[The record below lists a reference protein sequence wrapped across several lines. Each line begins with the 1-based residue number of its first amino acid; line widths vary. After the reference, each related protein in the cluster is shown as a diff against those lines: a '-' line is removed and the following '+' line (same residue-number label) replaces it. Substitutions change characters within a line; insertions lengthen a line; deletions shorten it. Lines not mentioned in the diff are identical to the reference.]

1 MNEELKSKVIG
12 VDISIER
19 TTLAIVDIRG
29 NILAEDYFVTS
40 DYQNINEYVAE
51 LSDRLYMLME
61 NNGGYEKIRSIGISA
76 PSNGCCRRE

>member
-29 NILAEDYFVTS
+29 NILAEDYFLTS
-40 DYQNINEYVAE
+40 DYHNINEYVSK

-61 NNGGYEKIRSIGISA
+61 NNGGYEKIRSI
-76 PSNGCCRRE
+76 